1 MVGRDR
7 IRKLK
12 KLAKKYENSA
22 LAIFFGD
29 PNLKYFLDR
38 DISTALLLAISDNVT
53 LYLSEMDK
61 YLAEDLQRNN
71 GLEVKIYDRL
81 GKIFEEAKG
90 EGIKEIGLNYSR
102 VAMDIGSKLSKKFK
116 IFDISKDLEEMRSIK
131 DKEEIRRI
139 KKACRIANN
148 IIESLVIE
156 DDEQSIAASLIYE
169 ARLSGY
175 KEAFDPIV
183 ASGANSALPHAKP
196 LNKKV
201 ESPLIIDFGVIYE
214 NYCSDLTRTFI
225 LEERGE
231 IVDAFNA
238 VSEAKKEACK
248 VIGDGVRVIEVDK
261 AVRDV
266 LREYGYEKFFLH
278 STGHGIG
285 IEVHEAPHISRNS
298 KEVLK
303 NGNVF
308 TIEPG
313 IYITRKFGIRIED
326 VYLLERNRVKIL
338 SRK

>member
-201 ESPLIIDFGVIYE
+201 ESVSYTH
-214 NYCSDLTRTFI
+214 LTLPTI
-225 LEERGE
+225 LL
-231 IVDAFNA
+231 V
-238 VSEAKKEACK
+238 
-248 VIGDGVRVIEVDK
+248 
-261 AVRDV
+261 
-266 LREYGYEKFFLH
+266 
-278 STGHGIG
+278 
-285 IEVHEAPHISRNS
+285 
-298 KEVLK
+298 
-303 NGNVF
+303 
-308 TIEPG
+308 
-313 IYITRKFGIRIED
+313 
-326 VYLLERNRVKIL
+326 
-338 SRK
+338 